1 MGFSRGASLIVQMV
15 KSLSATWETWV
26 HSLGLEDPL
35 GKDGNPLQYSCLE
48 NAMGA
53 WQHTV
58 HGLFLEVGNL
68 KTLIKKIANDQTN
81 GKKYCAHGLGE
92 LIMLTGPY
100 RQGIL

>member
-1 MGFSRGASLIVQMV
+1 MENLGGGLVTKLCPTPAPLWTVACQAPLYMGFSRGASLIVQMV

-58 HGLFLEVGNL
+58 HGLFLEVG
-68 KTLIKKIANDQTN
+68 K
-81 GKKYCAHGLGE
+81 
-92 LIMLTGPY
+92 P
-100 RQGIL
+100 